1 MKRPLQEKDEQDGAV
16 AIGLRKRMNAR
27 CVNEGLKKG

>member
-16 AIGLRKRMNAR
+16 AIGFRKGMNAQ
-27 CVNEGLKKG
+27 CVDARLNKG

>member
-16 AIGLRKRMNAR
+16 AISLRKGMNAW
-27 CVNEGLKKG
+27 CVNAGLNKG

>member
-16 AIGLRKRMNAR
+16 AIGLRKGMNQTL
-27 CVNEGLKKG
+27 GTSPGWP

>member
-16 AIGLRKRMNAR
+16 AIGLRKGMNAL
-27 CVNEGLKKG
+27 CVDVGLNKG